1 MNNRYGERLRKE
13 VSREAI
19 TPFIGIYDVFSA
31 TIAAKYYTSFFLSG
45 FSFAASFYG
54 LPDIGFISWTDMLDF
69 TKRVRSVFPQHNIL
83 IDVDDGY
90 GDPEVAAHVIYHLEA
105 AGASGVV
112 IEDQRRPRKCGH
124 FEGKQL
130 MELDDF
136 IIKLKKVLN
145 TRKDIFVIARTDASD
160 RDEIIKR
167 IREFEEAG
175 ADAILVEAVLDISFV
190 KKLSKIIK
198 LPLMVNKIAGGKS
211 PNWTLDELKNAGV
224 SLVNLSTPCLFAA
237 FSAIDEAMRQI
248 KENNGLLRE
257 VDEGYPGVAS
267 CTSILNENLIRRDNR

>member
-1 MNNRYGERLRKE
+1 MVNGRQKILKELENGEIL
-13 VSREAI
+13 
-19 TPFIGIYDVFSA
+19 PFIGIYDVFSA
-31 TIAAKYYTSFFLSG
+31 SIAAKYYNSFFLSG

-69 TKRVRSVFPQHNIL
+69 TKRVRSVFFTNNIL
-83 IDVDDGY
+83 VDVDDGY

-112 IEDQRRPRKCGH
+112 IEDQKRPRKCGH
-124 FEGKQL
+124 FEGKQIMDL
-130 MELDDF
+130 YEF

-145 TRKDIFVIARTDASD
+145 TRRNIFVVARTDASNE
-160 RDEIIKR
+160 DEIIKR
-167 IREFEEAG
+167 IRGFEEAG
-175 ADAILVEAVLDISFV
+175 ADAILVEAVLNISFV
-190 KKLSKIIK
+190 KKLSKVINI
-198 LPLMVNKIAGGKS
+198 PLMINKIAGGKS

-237 FSAIDEAMRQI
+237 YSAIDDAMRQI
-248 KENNGLLRE
+248 QKDNGLLRE
-257 VDEGYPGVAS
+257 VDDGYPGIAS

>member
-1 MNNRYGERLRKE
+1 MVNGRQKILKELENGEIL
-13 VSREAI
+13 
-19 TPFIGIYDVFSA
+19 PFIGIYDVFSA
-31 TIAAKYYTSFFLSG
+31 SIAAKYYNSFFLSG

-83 IDVDDGY
+83 VDVDDGY

-112 IEDQRRPRKCGH
+112 IEDQKRPRKCGH
-124 FEGKQL
+124 FEGKQIMDL
-130 MELDDF
+130 YEF

-145 TRKDIFVIARTDASD
+145 TRRNIFVVARTDASNE
-160 RDEIIKR
+160 DEIIKR
-167 IREFEEAG
+167 IRGFEEAG
-175 ADAILVEAVLDISFV
+175 ADAILVEAVLNISFV
-190 KKLSKIIK
+190 KKLSKVINI
-198 LPLMVNKIAGGKS
+198 PLMINKIAGGKS

-237 FSAIDEAMRQI
+237 YSAIDDAMRQI
-248 KENNGLLRE
+248 QKDNGLLRE
-257 VDEGYPGVAS
+257 VDDGYPGIAS